1 MKQPPLRSLASRVAC
16 RQASRTETAGS
27 PAADWAQAD
36 RHARITAHAP
46 IGIFETDAV
55 GRCRYVNA
63 CWCQLTGLE
72 PDAALGA
79 GWMTAIDPADLQAVR
94 AEWQAAAME
103 GREFA
108 AEFRVR
114 RGDDGVRWLEASA
127 RAVVD
132 DTGQTIAYV
141 GTLTDLSER
150 KRAEEELYRYSLDV
164 EDSRTRVE
172 EQAALLAEQ
181 TEELARARDQALE
194 SVRVKSSFFA
204 MMSHEIRTPMNGVI
218 GMTGLLL
225 DTDLSPEQ
233 RSYVETVRASGES
246 LLTIINDILDFSKIE
261 AGRLSLETVEFSLR
275 ETVEDTLDLIAEKAS
290 AKRIDLA
297 AHVPREVPDLVRGDP
312 GRVRQVLTNLVGNA
326 VKFTSQ
332 GGVTVTAGVVR
343 REGEQLVV
351 RWEVR
356 DTGEG
361 VTPEQ
366 QARLFQPFSQAD
378 SSTTRRHG
386 GTGLGLAICRELVE
400 LMGGEIGVESQA
412 GAGSTF
418 WFTLKVGII
427 QRTGAGPFETDP
439 ELADCPA
446 LVVESHPTIRAALV
460 DQLESWGLRV
470 DATDDAADAFI
481 RLGAAA
487 RAGAP
492 HRIAVID
499 ATLPETDGLALAQ
512 AVAESDGLRRTRVVL
527 LAGLAD
533 RAIANAAREAGVAAV
548 LSKPVRHQPL
558 HAALRVALGLEVRGT
573 ERASLFG
580 DESASA
586 PRPRSRARILLAE
599 DNPVNQKLAVKM
611 LERLGHH
618 IDVVGDGREA
628 VAAARGFPYDLIL
641 MDCQMPELDGY
652 EAAGQIRKIEGE
664 ARRTPIVAMTANAM
678 QGDRERCLEAGM
690 DDYLSKPVR
699 TQELSAVLGRW
710 LGWEE
715 PQGGPAPAG
724 AVTAPRRGSEV
735 SAPQPGDAAVDPQ
748 PVVQAPVPVAERT
761 TPPAGPPPAPAEPTL
776 DMGMLEDILG
786 FSPEGGLDL
795 VRELAGMF
803 FAETPNRIKLLH
815 DGITQGDAEAV
826 TRAAH
831 ALKGSSSNIGA
842 ARFAAGCGRLELLAR
857 RGQLTGAT
865 DLVGALEAELPL
877 FRAALEER
885 LATVPGG

>member
-1 MKQPPLRSLASRVAC
+1 MRYARHRSLASRA
-16 RQASRTETAGS
+16 ASRRQDERLEPS
-27 PAADWAQAD
+27 DQPADWALAD
-36 RHARITAHAP
+36 RHARITAHVP

-72 PDAALGA
+72 ATAALGA
-79 GWMTAIDPADLQAVR
+79 GWMSAIDPADLQAVR

-108 AEFRVR
+108 AEFRVHR
-114 RGDDGVRWLEASA
+114 AVEGVRWLEANA

-132 DTGQTIAYV
+132 EAGRTIAYV

-150 KRAEEELYRYSLDV
+150 KRAQEEMYRYSLDV
-164 EDSRTRVE
+164 EDARTRVE
-172 EQAALLAEQ
+172 EQAALLANQ

-194 SVRVKSSFFA
+194 SVRMKSSFFA

-246 LLTIINDILDFSKIE
+246 LLMIINDILDFSKIE

-275 ETVEDTLDLIAEKAS
+275 ETAEDTLDLIAEKAS
-290 AKRIDLA
+290 AKRIDLV
-297 AHVPREVPDLVRGDP
+297 AHVPRDVPDLVRGDP
-312 GRVRQVLTNLVGNA
+312 GRMRQVLTNLVGNA

-332 GGVTVTAGVVR
+332 GSVTVTARVIHRDGDR
-343 REGEQLVV
+343 LEV

-361 VTPEQ
+361 VTAEQ
-366 QARLFQPFSQAD
+366 QSRLFQPFSQAD
-378 SSTTRRHG
+378 TSTTRRHG
-386 GTGLGLAICRELVE
+386 GTGLGLAICKELVE
-400 LMGGEIGVESQA
+400 LMGGKIGVDSEA

-418 WFTLKVGII
+418 WFTVKVGEIP
-427 QRTGAGPFETDP
+427 RTGTGPFDADP
-439 ELADCPA
+439 ELKDCPA
-446 LVVESHPTIRAALV
+446 LVVESHPVIRAALV
-460 DQLESWGLRV
+460 DQLESWGLTV
-470 DATDDAADAFI
+470 DATDDAADALI
-481 RLGAAA
+481 RLDASA

-499 ATLPETDGLALAQ
+499 ATLPETDGLALTQ
-512 AVAESDGLRRTRVVL
+512 ALAETEGLRHIRVVL
-527 LAGLAD
+527 LAGLAE
-533 RAIANAAREAGVAAV
+533 RAIAQAARDVGVAAV

-558 HAALRVALGLEVRGT
+558 HAAIRVALGLEVRGNGR
-573 ERASLFG
+573 EQLFG
-580 DESASA
+580 DTTAEA

-628 VAAARGFPYDLIL
+628 VTAARGFPYDLIL

-652 EAAGQIRKIEGE
+652 EAAGLIRKIEGE

-678 QGDRERCLEAGM
+678 PGDRERCLEAGM

-699 TQELSAVLGRW
+699 TKELSAVLGRW
-710 LGWEE
+710 LGWEPAPDAPLGTPPVGTATS
-715 PQGGPAPAG
+715 PQVESPAPA
-724 AVTAPRRGSEV
+724 TTIAP
-735 SAPQPGDAAVDPQ
+735 
-748 PVVQAPVPVAERT
+748 PVPGA
-761 TPPAGPPPAPAEPTL
+761 PTL
-776 DMGMLEDILG
+776 DVGMLDDILG
-786 FSPEGGLDL
+786 FSPEGGAEL
-795 VRELAGMF
+795 VRELAEMF
-803 FAETPNRIKLLH
+803 FSGTPSRILVLQE
-815 DGITQGDAEAV
+815 GIAHGDADAV

-842 ARFAAGCGRLELLAR
+842 ARIAASCGQLEEHAR
-857 RGQLTGAT
+857 RGQLAGAS
-865 DLVGALEAELPL
+865 DLVRAIETELPH
-877 FRAALEER
+877 FRAALEQH
-885 LATVPGG
+885 LAAAAAT

>member
-1 MKQPPLRSLASRVAC
+1 LRSLASRVAGR
-16 RQASRTETAGS
+16 RQAAREE
-27 PAADWAQAD
+27 PADQSADWATAD
-36 RHARITAHAP
+36 RHARIAAHAP
-46 IGIFETDAV
+46 VGIFETDAV

-72 PDAALGA
+72 ATAALGA
-79 GWMTAIDPADLQAVR
+79 GWMSAIDPADLQAVR

-103 GREFA
+103 GRAFA
-108 AEFRVR
+108 AEFRVHHAEA
-114 RGDDGVRWLEASA
+114 GVRWLEANA
-127 RAVVD
+127 RAVLD
-132 DTGQTIAYV
+132 DAGRTIAYV

-150 KRAEEELYRYSLDV
+150 KRAEEEMYRYSLDV
-164 EDSRTRVE
+164 EDARGRVE
-172 EQAALLAEQ
+172 EQAAQLAEQ

-225 DTDLSPEQ
+225 DTELSPEQ

-275 ETVEDTLDLIAEKAS
+275 ETVEDTLDLVAEKAS

-297 AHVPREVPDLVRGDP
+297 AHVPRDVPDLVRGDP

-332 GGVTVTAGVVR
+332 GGVTVTARTLRRDDEGV
-343 REGEQLVV
+343 VV

-361 VTPEQ
+361 VSPEQ
-366 QARLFQPFSQAD
+366 QARLFQPFTQAD

-400 LMGGEIGVESQA
+400 LMGGEIGVDSDV
-412 GAGSTF
+412 GTGSTF
-418 WFTLKVGII
+418 WFTLRLGVVPRSGS
-427 QRTGAGPFETDP
+427 GPFETDP
-439 ELADCPA
+439 ELRSCPA
-446 LVVESHPTIRAALV
+446 LVVESHPAIRAALV
-460 DQLESWGLRV
+460 DQLESWGLTV
-470 DATDDAADAFI
+470 EATDDAADAFI

-487 RAGAP
+487 RSGAP

-512 AVAESDGLRRTRVVL
+512 ALAETEGFRNTRVVL
-527 LAGLAD
+527 LAGLAE
-533 RAIANAAREAGVAAV
+533 RAIAQAARDAGVAAV

-558 HAALRVALGLEVRGT
+558 HAAIRVALGLELRGT
-573 ERASLFG
+573 ERAQLLADPG
-580 DESASA
+580 TAA

-618 IDVVGDGREA
+618 VDVVGDGREA
-628 VAAARGFPYDLIL
+628 VTAARGFPYDLIF

-652 EAAGQIRKIEGE
+652 AAAGQIRQIEGE

-699 TQELSAVLGRW
+699 TQELSAILGRW
-710 LGWEE
+710 LGWEASAE
-715 PQGGPAPAG
+715 AG
-724 AVTAPRRGSEV
+724 V
-735 SAPQPGDAAVDPQ
+735 SAPAAVT
-748 PVVQAPVPVAERT
+748 VAPVPEA
-761 TPPAGPPPAPAEPTL
+761 PTL
-776 DMGMLEDILG
+776 DESMLDDILG
-786 FSPEGGLDL
+786 FSPEGGPAL
-795 VRELAGMF
+795 VRELAEMF
-803 FAETPNRIKLLH
+803 FSETPNRIRLLH
-815 DGITQGDAEAV
+815 AGIASGDVETV

-842 ARFAAGCGRLELLAR
+842 SRVAAGCGQLEALAR
-857 RGQLTGAT
+857 RGDLTGAAP
-865 DLVGALEAELPL
+865 LVQAIEAEVPH
-877 FRAALEER
+877 FRAALER
-885 LATVPGG
+885 HLAAVPGV

>member
-1 MKQPPLRSLASRVAC
+1 MRYSRLHSLASRSASR
-16 RQASRTETAGS
+16 RQATLVDPSDQS
-27 PAADWAQAD
+27 SDWARAD
-36 RHARITAHAP
+36 RHARITAHVP

-72 PDAALGA
+72 ATAALGA
-79 GWMTAIDPADLQAVR
+79 GWMSAIDPADLQAVR

-108 AEFRVR
+108 AEFRVHR
-114 RGDDGVRWLEASA
+114 ADGTAPWLEANA

-132 DTGQTIAYV
+132 EAGQTIAYV

-150 KRAEEELYRYSLDV
+150 KRAQEEMYRYSLDV
-164 EDSRTRVE
+164 EDARTRVE
-172 EQAALLAEQ
+172 DQAALLAEQ

-297 AHVPREVPDLVRGDP
+297 AHVPRDVPDLVRGDP

-326 VKFTSQ
+326 VKFTSR
-332 GGVTVTAGVVR
+332 GGVTVTARVINRDGAS
-343 REGEQLVV
+343 LVV

-400 LMGGEIGVESQA
+400 LMGGEIGVESKA
-412 GAGSTF
+412 GAGSAF
-418 WFTLKVGII
+418 WFTLRLGVV
-427 QRTGAGPFETDP
+427 QRTGTGPLDVDP
-439 ELADCPA
+439 ELERCPA

-460 DQLESWGLRV
+460 DQLESWGLTV
-470 DATDDAADAFI
+470 DATDDAADALI

-487 RAGAP
+487 RAGTP

-499 ATLPETDGLALAQ
+499 ATLPETDGLGLAQ
-512 AVAESDGLRRTRVVL
+512 ALAETDGLRSTRVVL
-527 LAGLAD
+527 LAGLAE
-533 RAIANAAREAGVAAV
+533 RAIAQAARDVGVAAV

-573 ERASLFG
+573 ERAQLFG
-580 DESASA
+580 DANAAA
-586 PRPRSRARILLAE
+586 PRPRPRARILLAE

-628 VAAARGFPYDLIL
+628 VTAARGFPYDLIL

-652 EAAGQIRKIEGE
+652 EAAGLIRQIEGE

-678 QGDRERCLEAGM
+678 PGDRERCLEAGM

-699 TQELSAVLGRW
+699 TQELNAVLGRW

-715 PQGGPAPAG
+715 PAPASKPASTPAEALIDTRGDTPTHTPAGAQTGAPAPAI
-724 AVTAPRRGSEV
+724 VTSPLSPDG
-735 SAPQPGDAAVDPQ
+735 
-748 PVVQAPVPVAERT
+748 
-761 TPPAGPPPAPAEPTL
+761 PTL
-776 DMGMLEDILG
+776 DVGMLDDILG
-786 FSPEGGLDL
+786 FSPEGGAEL
-795 VRELAGMF
+795 VRELAEMF
-803 FAETPNRIKLLH
+803 FSETPKRIRLLQE
-815 DGITQGDAEAV
+815 GISQGNADTV

-842 ARFAAGCGRLELLAR
+842 ARVATSCGQLEEQAR
-857 RGQLTGAT
+857 RGKLAGAS
-865 DLVGALEAELPL
+865 DLVRAIEAELPH
-877 FRAALEER
+877 FRAALEHH
-885 LATVPGG
+885 LATAAGA

>member
-1 MKQPPLRSLASRVAC
+1 MRHPPLRSLASRVAH
-16 RQASRTETAGS
+16 RQAARTESSGS
-27 PAADWAQAD
+27 PALDWAQAD

-72 PDAALGA
+72 PAAALGA

-290 AKRIDLA
+290 AKGIDLA
-297 AHVPREVPDLVRGDP
+297 AHVPREVPDVVRGDP

-418 WFTLKVGII
+418 WFTLTVGIG
-427 QRTGAGPFETDP
+427 QRTGAGPLEADP
-439 ELADCPA
+439 ELAECPA

-487 RAGAP
+487 RAGTP

-512 AVAESDGLRRTRVVL
+512 AVAESEGLRRTRVVL

-533 RAIANAAREAGVAAV
+533 RAIAHAAREAGVAAV

-580 DESASA
+580 DGSASA

-599 DNPVNQKLAVKM
+599 DNPVNQKLAVRM

-618 IDVVGDGREA
+618 VDVVGDGREA

-715 PQGGPAPAG
+715 PQAGPAPAEPE
-724 AVTAPRRGSEV
+724 A
-735 SAPQPGDAAVDPQ
+735 
-748 PVVQAPVPVAERT
+748 VVQAPVPATEHT
-761 TPPAGPPPAPAEPTL
+761 TPAGPPPAPVEPTL
-776 DMGMLEDILG
+776 DLGMLDDILG

-795 VRELAGMF
+795 VRELAAMF

-815 DGITQGDAEAV
+815 DGITHGDAEAV

-842 ARFAAGCGRLELLAR
+842 ARFAASCGRLELQAR
-857 RGQLTGAT
+857 RGQLTGAA
-865 DLVGALEAELPL
+865 DLVGALEAELPV